1 MNFANMKV
9 RNKLI
14 ISFGFVMLLFG
25 AMIFLAILR
34 MGSLNDTNEQ
44 VIQHESARMRLA
56 SAARNHAHSSIVHLS
71 RMTTPLEMQQM
82 ELARTE
88 AANSAARFTD
98 SVEKLAALA
107 ASADEKAHFERLKAS
122 AGQYMTSYN
131 ATLAMIDAA
140 NLEDASKSVFGE
152 TNASLNKFLGALR
165 GFNDNQQ
172 KKLEATAASSRKTYL
187 STRNSVLALGALAF
201 ILFVLSATMLT
212 LQLTNQL
219 GGEPGFAVKI
229 ANKVAQGDL
238 RVVIHTMKKD
248 RSSVLYAI
256 KAMRDSLDGIV
267 GKVRAGTDTIAAASV
282 RLAAGNLELSSR
294 TEQQA
299 SALEETASSMEQLT
313 STVKQNADHA
323 RQANQL
329 AISASD
335 VAVKG
340 GEVMSQVVETMG
352 SINASAKKIVD
363 IISVI
368 DGIAFQTNILA
379 LNAAVEAARAGE
391 QGRGFAVVAAEV
403 RSLAQRSA
411 GAAKEI
417 KALISASVEKVDAG
431 SILVSRAGATM
442 EEVVESVK
450 RVTDIMAEIENASQE
465 QSSGIE
471 QVNQALVQMDRVTQQ
486 NAALVEEAAAAAAAL
501 KDQAGNL
508 AQVVSIFQ
516 LNSKQAEVTA
526 IAAAPA
532 PVPAIESGRT
542 RPKRDKPVAIA
553 AAPKPSI
560 PKRAL
565 EVPQRKNLT
574 HTGAPAG
581 SDWEEF

>member
-1 MNFANMKV
+1 MNLANMKV

-14 ISFGFVMLLFG
+14 LSFGFVLLLFG
-25 AMIFLAILR
+25 AMIVLAIMR
-34 MGSLNDTNEQ
+34 MGSLNTTTEQ
-44 VIQHESARMRLA
+44 LIQSD
-56 SAARNHAHSSIVHLS
+56 
-71 RMTTPLEMQQM
+71 
-82 ELARTE
+82 LARTRLATAALDHAYNSIQLVFQLTTPFDSDQE
-88 AANSAARFTD
+88 SQPRTRIDANSKAFNDVIGTLT
-98 SVEKLAALA
+98 SQGE
-107 ASADEKAHFERLKAS
+107 SPEEKAILDKVKQS
-122 AGQYMTSYN
+122 AAQYMTSYN
-131 ATLAMIDAA
+131 ATLALADSGR
-140 NLEDASKSVFGE
+140 LVEASRASFGE
-152 TNASLNKFLGALR
+152 TSASLHQFLSNLRELSKFQER
-165 GFNDNQQ
+165 
-172 KKLEATAASSRKTYL
+172 KMEAAAKFSRETYQ
-187 STRNSVLALGALAF
+187 STRNSVLTIGAIAF
-201 ILFVLSATMLT
+201 VLFVLSAGLLT

-219 GGEPGFAVKI
+219 GGEPGFAVRI

-238 RVVIHTMKKD
+238 RVVIHTMKRD

-256 KAMRDSLDGIV
+256 KSMRDSLDSIV
-267 GKVRAGTDTIAAASV
+267 GKVRHGTDTIAAASV

-299 SALEETASSMEQLT
+299 SALEQTASSMEELT
-313 STVKQNADHA
+313 ATVKQNADNA
-323 RQANQL
+323 QQANQL

-340 GEVMSQVVETMG
+340 GAVVSQVVETMG
-352 SINASAKKIVD
+352 SINDSAKKIVD

-411 GAAKEI
+411 AAAKEI
-417 KALISASVEKVDAG
+417 KSLIGTSVEKVEAG
-431 SILVSRAGATM
+431 SSLVSKAGATM
-442 EEVVESVK
+442 EEVVASVK
-450 RVTDIMAEIENASQE
+450 RVTDIMAEIMTASQE

-501 KDQAGNL
+501 KDQAAHL

-516 LNSKQAEVTA
+516 LNNTH
-526 IAAAPA
+526 AAATAPEPA
-532 PVPAIESGRT
+532 PVPVRAAQEKST
-542 RPKRDKPVAIA
+542 AVTAPKRPA
-553 AAPKPSI
+553 

-565 EVPQRKNLT
+565 EAPQRKSLT